1 MEAVIVIVS
10 ILLLIVISALFWRI
24 GRGLGRFTR
33 RDAAPAPLVRQLPHP
48 KSSEWTQ
55 TDHGPK
61 MPTDSAV
68 QRKQSAIQELV
79 QAAIIQKRKD
89 LGISQLM
96 NSSPLGMAALSACQ
110 AMVEMEEPQSEQVY
124 TDFRLAA
131 TSMGYKGVETGMA
144 YYRQTWSLDTP
155 NERIAQHV
163 LDYFGAI
170 AGEELWEDWGF
181 GLSRGLFPDRP
192 TDFGHGVV
200 FGVGYTDGNA
210 LVTNYINEERV
221 KAGVQPLE
229 LNHRLR
235 NLVREYLAMEST
247 PNIEQTRK
255 DVLERGYLTA
265 GFTARWFHNGV
276 YAAIPAGSGDLYV
289 RDVTRLVADEFLR
302 DKGELLLRA
311 DWQDI
316 GIAVRRDP
324 LIPPDSSGAPS
335 IMAEFLLGWRLPEDA
350 GRPDHYPP
358 PIDQHPRQ

>member
-10 ILLLIVISALFWRI
+10 ILLLIVIPALFWRI
-24 GRGLGRFTR
+24 GRGLGRFAQ
-33 RDAAPAPLVRQLPHP
+33 RDAAPVPLVRQLSHP

-61 MPTDSAV
+61 PPTDSAV
-68 QRKQSAIQELV
+68 QQKQSAIQELV
-79 QAAIIQKRKD
+79 QAAIIQKRRD
-89 LGISQLM
+89 LGVSQLM
-96 NSSPLGMAALSACQ
+96 NNSPLGMAALSACQ
-110 AMVEMEEPQSEQVY
+110 AMVEIEEPQSEQVY

-131 TSMGYKGVETGMA
+131 TSMGYQGVETGMA

-155 NERIAQHV
+155 NERIAQHILEHIGV
-163 LDYFGAI
+163 TAV
-170 AGEELWEDWGF
+170 EELWEDWGF

-192 TDFGHGVV
+192 TEFGHGVV

-235 NLVREYLAMEST
+235 NLVREYLVMEST
-247 PNIEQTRK
+247 PDTEQTRK
-255 DVLERGYLTA
+255 DILECGYLVA
-265 GFTARWFHNGV
+265 GFTARWTHDGV
-276 YAAIPAGSGDLYV
+276 YAPIPAGSGDLHV
-289 RDVTRLVADEFLR
+289 RDVARLVADEFLR
-302 DKGELLLRA
+302 DRGDLLLRA

-324 LIPPDSSGAPS
+324 SFHRTVP
-335 IMAEFLLGWRLPEDA
+335 
-350 GRPDHYPP
+350 GRY
-358 PIDQHPRQ
+358 R